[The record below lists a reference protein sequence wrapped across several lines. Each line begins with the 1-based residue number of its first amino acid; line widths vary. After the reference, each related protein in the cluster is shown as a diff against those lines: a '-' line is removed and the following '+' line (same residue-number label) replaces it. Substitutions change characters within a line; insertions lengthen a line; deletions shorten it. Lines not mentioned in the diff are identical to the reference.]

1 MSGDLGRVDGTFHP
15 YGTPEIPKKSAIHT
29 FVHETTYGGKTHID
43 MQEAIR
49 DLGDA
54 IREAELAG
62 KKAFIIPCFSLE
74 RSAAILHH
82 LIELRKKQFFTGKI
96 LLDSPLATEF
106 LKISVE
112 NAVDPLFRA
121 NLSDLK
127 QIEFVKHGETRE
139 DGS

>member
-1 MSGDLGRVDGTFHP
+1 MSGDLGRVDGVFHP
-15 YGTPEIPKKSAIHT
+15 YGTPEIPKKSAIHA
-29 FVHETTYGGKTHID
+29 FVHETTYGGKTHPD
-43 MQEAIR
+43 MQESIR

-54 IREAELAG
+54 IRDAYINN

-82 LIELRKKQFFTGKI
+82 LIELRKQQYFAGEI

-112 NAVDPLFRA
+112 NAIDPLFRD

-127 QIEFVKHGETRE
+127 QIKFVKHGDTRE
-139 DGS
+139 DPN